1 MEKVKY
7 TLFDFFGFVLP
18 GSFLLFSATI
28 ILNGNVKSIQDLITP
43 FNNISLSAFTIG
55 LIAAYLVGNGVH
67 NLGYWVHTKIGLKY
81 WQIPKSYLQPKLA
94 PAKMDALIRE
104 FSPRNADT
112 LDLWNALRAMSHNL
126 SLGFLFFG
134 CTGILKL
141 IENSNYWLEWT
152 AISIISLIFSVQCLK
167 RAFFYHVW
175 YHRDRKAV
183 FEALRL
189 SEKVNN

>member
-1 MEKVKY
+1 MEKIKY

-18 GSFLLFSATI
+18 GSFLIFSATI
-28 ILNGNVKSIQDLITP
+28 ILNKDVESIKDLIKP
-43 FNNISLSAFTIG
+43 FNDVSLSVFTIG
-55 LIAAYLVGNGVH
+55 MIAAYLVGNGIH
-67 NLGYWVHTKIGLKY
+67 NLGYWVHTKVGLKY
-81 WQIPKSYLQPKLA
+81 WQVPKSYLKPKLA

-134 CTGILKL
+134 FTGTIKL
-141 IENSNYWLEWT
+141 IEHSNLWLEWT
-152 AISIISLIFSVQCLK
+152 VTSTIAFIFSIQCLK

-175 YHRDRKAV
+175 YYRDRKAIY
-183 FEALRL
+183 EALKL
-189 SEKVNN
+189 SEKVNS